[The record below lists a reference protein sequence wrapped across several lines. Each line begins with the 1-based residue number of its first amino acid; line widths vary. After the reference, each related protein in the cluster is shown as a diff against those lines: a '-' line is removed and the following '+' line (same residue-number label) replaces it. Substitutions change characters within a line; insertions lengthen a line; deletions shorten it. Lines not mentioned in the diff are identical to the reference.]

1 MTAPLSQTGRTR
13 PAAPRLGLT
22 RVAFACQSPADIA
35 VRQARFT
42 FGDGADAHVLLSSAR
57 IPRRDLSGGSLF
69 WILKHT
75 LVARQPILSVAEA
88 PGPNGPIALIRLQ
101 PGPIPVQPRHCR
113 AHQGWRYLAEPDWPA
128 DAAGGEP
135 LPLPLAAELAGLAL
149 L

>member
-1 MTAPLSQTGRTR
+1 MQK
-13 PAAPRLGLT
+13 LGLT
-22 RVAFACQSPADIA
+22 RVAFACQSLADIPA
-35 VRQARFT
+35 RQARFT
-42 FGDGADAHVLLSSAR
+42 FGEGESAHVLLSSAR

-88 PGPNGPIALIRLQ
+88 AGPEGTIALIRLS
-101 PGPIPVQPRHCR
+101 PTIAPVVPRHYR

-128 DAAGGEP
+128 DQTASEP
-135 LPLPLAAELAGLAL
+135 LPQELAAALAGLAL